1 MQLSRS
7 PESPGMRRR
16 AAPRLK
22 GRPAAPTGEPDLPS
36 LAELDRFTEASLHR
50 WLEVATQLGSLH
62 RSLYFELESLRQ
74 RDAPRLID
82 AIGSSALNNFR
93 IDAWSR
99 IVDYR
104 YSLEPL
110 STAGSVRNEGGRFNI
125 GAALSPGAFTAFP
138 ALYIAED
145 YPTAFLERFG
155 SNPDLRG
162 PALTAEELALRKPG
176 SFTQVR
182 LRGNLENVLDAGN
195 LEALRPVVN
204 IIKEF
209 PLPKAVSLAAR
220 KLGLRQ
226 SPWLIRSA
234 ITLQRQ
240 LLLPN
245 WRMLPMQFDLPSNSQ
260 IFGRLVSGAGIHAIL
275 YPSTRASA
283 HRCLALFPQNW
294 SGSASFVEVIDA
306 MPQQARVTRIDGS
319 SVSRAPMQ

>member
-1 MQLSRS
+1 MRSRP
-7 PESPGMRRR
+7 PESPRMRRR
-16 AAPRLK
+16 AAPPPR
-22 GRPAAPTGEPDLPS
+22 GAPAAPAGESDLPS
-36 LAELDRFTEASLHR
+36 LAELDRFSAASLHR
-50 WLEVATQLGSLH
+50 WLEAATQLSSLH
-62 RSLYFELESLRQ
+62 RSLYFALESLRQ

-82 AIGSSALNNFR
+82 AVGSSTLNNFR
-93 IDAWSR
+93 FEAWSR

-155 SNPDLRG
+155 SKPDLRG
-162 PALTAEELALRKPG
+162 AALSAEELALRKPG

-209 PLPKAVSLAAR
+209 PLPKAVTLVAR

-226 SPWLIRSA
+226 SPWLIRSP
-234 ITLQRQ
+234 ITMQRQ
-240 LLLPN
+240 LLHPH

-275 YPSTRASA
+275 YPSIRASA

-294 SGSASFVEVIDA
+294 LGSASFVEVIDA
-306 MPQQARVTRIDGS
+306 LPEEARVIRIDGS
-319 SVSRAPMQ
+319 SIPRTLMQ